1 MNGEIKK
8 NVDMDDLKKKVIRA
22 ALAMSRQ
29 CWEQGILSYAM
40 TGEED
45 EHSVLHVMVHDMV
58 IRQSADGR
66 LCNLEDTPAVTD
78 SAFCIP
84 AVWAGRENP
93 NYEKAVKK
101 NISFFLKDAERSK
114 DGILFHIRGTKEIW
128 ADSAAFLPW
137 ILILTGHEKEGLR
150 QLYGIMECLKRADG
164 LYAHVYDA
172 GSGRYPDPNAW
183 GVGNGWILTGILRCA
198 NAVSREKER
207 LQLKDEFT
215 SLLDCILS
223 FKTKNHLFHEVIND
237 EETFEE
243 SEVSLM
249 VAYSI
254 YAAVNLEWLDGI
266 YVKQADDIRSSIVT
280 RVDEDGLI
288 HGASGSPSFSAPGTS
303 TECQAHFLLMEQ
315 ERMKITHF

>member
-1 MNGEIKK
+1 MWDEEKK
-8 NVDMDDLKKKVIRA
+8 DLNMDNLRKKVICA
-22 ALAMSRQ
+22 TFAMARQ

-40 TGEED
+40 MGED
-45 EHSVLHVMVHDMV
+45 EQSVIRVMVHDMV

-84 AVWAGRENP
+84 AVWAGRDNP
-93 NYEKAVKK
+93 DYEKAVKK

-114 DGILFHIRGTKEIW
+114 EGILFHMRGTKEIW

-137 ILILTGHEKEGLR
+137 VLILAGHEKEGLH
-150 QLYGIMECLKRADG
+150 QLYGIMKCLKRADG
-164 LYAHVYDA
+164 LYAHIYDA

-198 NAVSREKER
+198 TAVSGGKER
-207 LQLKDEFT
+207 MQLEAEFI

-223 FKTKNHLFHEVIND
+223 FETKKHLFYDVLND
-237 EETFEE
+237 KGTFEE

-249 VAYSI
+249 VAYAI
-254 YAAVNLEWLDGI
+254 YAAANLGWLNDV
-266 YVKQADDIRSSIVT
+266 YVKLADDIRSAMVT

-288 HGASGSPSFSAPGTS
+288 RGASGSPSFSTPGTS

-315 ERMKITHF
+315 ERVKIEHF